1 MNNFQISTQTSNKLI
16 VTEAKNNLQ
25 VLALIPSFAKGITR
39 LEEITNEIDSL
50 DVQQSKDLK
59 GITEDKQVLKEEL
72 ADYVIDVAGAVHSF
86 ANGKSNKTL
95 QTKVNFKTNKVH
107 SLNQNDL
114 TNAAAV
120 VLEEAGKIPAETLAE
135 EGITAEEMT
144 QFAETFKLF
153 SGTTTGKREAV
164 IERSSTTDRIAELF
178 AEAADL
184 KKNTLD
190 RLVTQYQRKAP
201 EFYNKYKAAA
211 NVIHKRAAK
220 ANTTPPAGKV

>member
-1 MNNFQISTQTSNKLI
+1 MNAFQVSTLASYKLT
-16 VTEAKNNLQ
+16 VTEAKNNPEA
-25 VLALIPSFAKGITR
+25 VALIPTFAKGITR
-39 LEEITNEIDSL
+39 LEAITIELDSL
-50 DVQQSKDLK
+50 GVEQSKNIT
-59 GITEDKQVLKEEL
+59 GITGDKHVYQEGL
-72 ADYVIDVAGAVHSF
+72 ADFVIDVAGAVHSF